1 MRPRERSNSTHSM
14 GKRKGE
20 RAHPAEAT
28 TACARLMSMEHITSF
43 DLQEFIATIGYIG
56 IFGIIFAESGLLLG
70 FFLPGDS
77 LLFTA
82 GAIAGNTDLQ
92 QTLNIELSYPT
103 LAIGCF
109 IAAVTGDSVG
119 YWFGSRV
126 GRQLF
131 KREDSMFFK
140 KKYLYQAEA
149 LYEKHG
155 GKIIVIA
162 RFMPIVRTF
171 APIVAGIGTM
181 HYRRFFSYNVF
192 GGLLWA
198 VGVTTLGYLLG
209 EAAEGYL
216 LPLIAIIIIVS
227 VLPPAIHVLRD
238 YHKERKAKLNTG
250 ELAETAE

>member
-1 MRPRERSNSTHSM
+1 
-14 GKRKGE
+14 
-20 RAHPAEAT
+20 
-28 TACARLMSMEHITSF
+28 MSMENIIHF

-56 IFGIIFAESGLLLG
+56 IFGIIFAESGLLIG

-82 GAIAGNTDLQ
+82 GAIAGNASLQ
-92 QTLNIELSYPT
+92 ETLGVKLEYPI
-103 LAIGCF
+103 LAVGCF

-119 YWFGSRV
+119 YWFGNRV

-131 KREDSMFFK
+131 KREDSLFFK
-140 KKYLYQAEA
+140 KKYLYQAEG

-181 HYRRFFSYNVF
+181 HYRRFLSYNIF
-192 GGLLWA
+192 GGLFWA
-198 VGVTTLGYLLG
+198 TGIVTLGYLLG

-216 LPLIAIIIIVS
+216 LPLIVIIIIVS
-227 VLPPAIHVLRD
+227 VLPPALHVLRD
-238 YHKERKAKLNTG
+238 YMKERNAKRAGTI
-250 ELAETAE
+250 EAAD

>member
-1 MRPRERSNSTHSM
+1 MCL
-14 GKRKGE
+14 KR
-20 RAHPAEAT
+20 
-28 TACARLMSMEHITSF
+28 MEHIVNF

-56 IFGIIFAESGLLLG
+56 IFAIVFAESGLLLG

-82 GAIAGNTDLQ
+82 GAIAGNEKLQ
-92 QTLNIELSYPT
+92 DTLGIELSYPV

-109 IAAVTGDSVG
+109 LAAVAGDSVG
-119 YWFGSRV
+119 YWFGHRV
-126 GRQLF
+126 GRRLF
-131 KREDSMFFK
+131 QRQDSLFFK

-149 LYEKHG
+149 LYKKHG

-181 HYRRFFSYNVF
+181 HYRRFVSYNVV
-192 GGLLWA
+192 GGFLWA
-198 VGVTTLGYLLG
+198 VGVTTVGYLLG

-216 LPLIAIIIIVS
+216 LPIVAAIIIIS
-227 VLPPAIHVLRD
+227 VLPPVIHVLRD
-238 YHKERKAKLNTG
+238 Y
-250 ELAETAE
+250 LAERRARREGHAPIAEPDPGAEIG

>member
-1 MRPRERSNSTHSM
+1 
-14 GKRKGE
+14 
-20 RAHPAEAT
+20 
-28 TACARLMSMEHITSF
+28 MEHIIHF

-56 IFGIIFAESGLLLG
+56 IFGIVFAESGLLIG

-82 GAIAGNTDLQ
+82 GAIAGN
-92 QTLNIELSYPT
+92 QTLQETLGVELSYPV

-109 IAAVTGDSVG
+109 LAAVAGDSVG

-131 KREDSMFFK
+131 KREDSVFFK
-140 KKYLYQAEA
+140 KKYLVQAEH
-149 LYEKHG
+149 LYEQHG

-181 HYRRFFSYNVF
+181 HYRRFLSYNIF
-192 GGLLWA
+192 GGLFWA
-198 VGVTTLGYLLG
+198 TGVVTAGYLLG

-216 LPLIAIIIIVS
+216 LPIIVIIIIVS

-238 YHKERKAKLNTG
+238 YLSERRLHREAVQ
-250 ELAETAE
+250 AETD